1 MENSTLEQSTIS
13 NKIRNNGEL
22 KEIKPK
28 SLSISR
34 QRWHLLSEAV
44 RLKQFK
50 LQDLSIF
57 YEKTSSPTKKS
68 VNPLSII
75 IESFGL
81 INYRYQ
87 SNEKVWITCN
97 WNKELNLQDLNLDI
111 KLVHDRLHVK
121 DLVGFDNSG
130 NVRVWSSEE
139 ALGYLLSNGILRS
152 KLEGRII
159 CELGAGMTALAALIF
174 ARLDLHH
181 QLYLTDGNERCVRN
195 IQEIVQRNFS
205 CKYQIK
211 LSSENELIMLNKIKN
226 KSIIV
231 KKLCW
236 NQLDS
241 YENMKNIIEVIICSD
256 CLFCTDQ
263 HQHLINTIDYLLVLD
278 ETLAQAIII
287 SPKRGDK
294 LEKFISLVLSDGRF
308 LLKIYDYFEFSKIFD
323 QLNQIDS
330 NRSIAGTCYPNLL
343 VMKRRPKTLDS
354 D

>member
-1 MENSTLEQSTIS
+1 MANSSLEPSTIS
-13 NKIRNNGEL
+13 NKNKKNAEL
-22 KEIKPK
+22 KETKLN

-50 LQDLSIF
+50 LQDLPAF
-57 YEKTSSPTKKS
+57 YEKTILSSPAKQS
-68 VNPLSII
+68 VDPLSII

-97 WNKELNLQDLNLDI
+97 WSKELNLQDLNLDI

-205 CKYQIK
+205 CNYQIK
-211 LSSENELIMLNKIKN
+211 LSSEKELIMLNKIKN

-236 NQLDS
+236 NQLDC

-278 ETLAQAIII
+278 ETIAQAIII

-294 LEKFISLVLSDGRF
+294 LDKFISLVFTDGRF
-308 LLKIYDYFEFSKIFD
+308 LLQVYEYFQFSKIF
-323 QLNQIDS
+323 NQIDS
-330 NRSIAGTCYPNLL
+330 KRSNSDTSYPNLL